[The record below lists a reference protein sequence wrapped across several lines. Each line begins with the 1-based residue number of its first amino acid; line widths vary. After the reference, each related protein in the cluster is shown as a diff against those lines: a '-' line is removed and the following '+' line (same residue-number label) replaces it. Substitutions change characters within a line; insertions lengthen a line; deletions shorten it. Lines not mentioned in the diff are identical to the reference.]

1 MFNDTQ
7 LLVPATRPVTKET
20 LRRGVASFVQMDDM
34 KNIQQD
40 LAMEEVPK
48 IEETKTLAP
57 APPHAVCGGRLEE
70 SLHSKKGALCG

>member
-1 MFNDTQ
+1 
-7 LLVPATRPVTKET
+7 
-20 LRRGVASFVQMDDM
+20 MDDM
-34 KNIQQD
+34 KKIQQD